1 MYIFI
6 YLCSYVQREKQM
18 SQINIKCLKIPTS
31 RGQISWLLTQPAK
44 ELNSGQPRKNPV
56 SNRVEGL
63 NPGAADYKSSTLT
76 TQPCCLYT
84 FKK

>member
-31 RGQISWLLTQPAK
+31 RGKISWLLTQRSQGV
-44 ELNSGQPRKNPV
+44 ELRATKK
-56 SNRVEGL
+56 
-63 NPGAADYKSSTLT
+63 KSSE
-76 TQPCCLYT
+76 
-84 FKK
+84 